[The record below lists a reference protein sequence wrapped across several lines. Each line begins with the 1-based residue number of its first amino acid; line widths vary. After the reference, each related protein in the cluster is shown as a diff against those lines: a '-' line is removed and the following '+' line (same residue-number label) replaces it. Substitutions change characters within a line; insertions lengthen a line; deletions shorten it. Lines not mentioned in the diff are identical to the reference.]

1 MPKWTEVKLTEMLCW
16 IHYFTTYINAG
27 ISAKKKKLHSLGVMD
42 FTFSPEKRTNGRILF
57 FSGIYKNNACFKTG
71 EQKQLCQIFP
81 NRMLTGLWTWIPSL
95 NLALAEC
102 VRESFT
108 FFKVFKLENLA
119 SVLKTFTDSAQLMK
133 AKYCSIKLSVMQCA
147 HMLDICTVEKKN
159 RFLLTE

>member
-1 MPKWTEVKLTEMLCW
+1 ML
-16 IHYFTTYINAG
+16 G
-27 ISAKKKKLHSLGVMD
+27 LQQKKPQKTSLSVMD

-57 FSGIYKNNACFKTG
+57 FLGIYKNNVCFKTG

-81 NRMLTGLWTWIPSL
+81 NRMLTGHWTWIPSL

-119 SVLKTFTDSAQLMK
+119 SVLKTFTDSAQLIK

-147 HMLDICTVEKKN
+147 HLLDICTVEKKTDSC
-159 RFLLTE
+159 LQSSVIYTQ

>member
-27 ISAKKKKLHSLGVMD
+27 NTAKKNTVLASWISHSVQRKGQMV
-42 FTFSPEKRTNGRILF
+42 GF
-57 FSGIYKNNACFKTG
+57 FFLGIYKNNVCFKTG

-81 NRMLTGLWTWIPSL
+81 NRMLTGHWTWIPSL

-119 SVLKTFTDSAQLMK
+119 SVLKTFTDSAQLIK

-147 HMLDICTVEKKN
+147 HLLDICTVEKKQIPAY
-159 RFLLTE
+159 RVV

>member
-1 MPKWTEVKLTEMLCW
+1 MNRGQTDRNVVLNSLLYNLYKCW
-16 IHYFTTYINAG
+16 DYSKNKKQTVFASWISHSVQRKGQIVGFYFF
-27 ISAKKKKLHSLGVMD
+27 L
-42 FTFSPEKRTNGRILF
+42 
-57 FSGIYKNNACFKTG
+57 GIYKNNVCFKTG

-81 NRMLTGLWTWIPSL
+81 NRMLTGHWTWIPSL

-119 SVLKTFTDSAQLMK
+119 SVLKTFTDSAQLIK

-147 HMLDICTVEKKN
+147 HLLDICTVEKKQIPAY
-159 RFLLTE
+159 RVV